1 MVQIMENDVDYE
13 ELTEIEKLILLV
25 LGKAGCRISVLHL
38 QKLVFLLWRFHPII
52 RELVDFKPHEKGP
65 YSQDISEALKNP
77 THYTD
82 SWKYIEPISRIDRI
96 VGGYAEL
103 TSQGR
108 EEYERIMEDL
118 QTAIRNSDI
127 VKKESALHLAAA
139 LDIIVPLYTKLEWD
153 ELLLLL
159 YTTEKFKEYSKKSE
173 LSKNVISNYY
183 DILMRLIEKRV
194 IPQGKKELFIKRVEE
209 ATWI

>member
-1 MVQIMENDVDYE
+1 F
-13 ELTEIEKLILLV
+13 
-25 LGKAGCRISVLHL
+25 S
-38 QKLVFLLWRFHPII
+38 LWRFHPSI
-52 RELVDFKPHEKGP
+52 RELLDFKPHKKGP

-82 SWKYIEPISRIDRI
+82 SWKYIEPVSRIDKI

-118 QTAIRNSDI
+118 QTAIRNTNI
-127 VKKESALHLAAA
+127 VKKNRALYLVIA

-173 LSKNVISNYY
+173 LSTNVISNYY
-183 DILMRLIEKRV
+183 DILTRLVEKRV
-194 IPQGKKELFIKRVEE
+194 IPQGK
-209 ATWI
+209 